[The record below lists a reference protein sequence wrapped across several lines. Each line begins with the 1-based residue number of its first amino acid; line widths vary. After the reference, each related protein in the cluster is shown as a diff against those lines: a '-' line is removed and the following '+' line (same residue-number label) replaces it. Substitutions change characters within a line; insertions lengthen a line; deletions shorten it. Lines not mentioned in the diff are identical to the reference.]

1 MKVKEDQ
8 GRPSRLRQWF
18 PSGEPA
24 PGSKLWY
31 RSKRIEH
38 GVLWLLPLMPVGYT
52 LSSQGV
58 DMPWPVLVSMLVPVV
73 GSGVALAFVSHA
85 LWRIEI
91 NVAGNREHPFTV
103 KDHKVLGRCGWIL
116 MLSLLFAVA
125 ADTVARLILNSTTP
139 DAQLRFIDTGTN
151 TAIIVGIVGAALT
164 STMTRIHC
172 KAKHA
177 YEELEKG
184 V

>member
-1 MKVKEDQ
+1 MKTQTD
-8 GRPSRLRQWF
+8 RPSRLRQWF
-18 PSGEPA
+18 PNGLAE

-31 RSKRIEH
+31 REKKIEH
-38 GVLWLLPLMPVGYT
+38 GILWFLPLVPVGYT

-58 DMPWPVLVSMLVPVV
+58 SMPWPVLLGMLVPVV

-91 NVAGNREHPFTV
+91 NVAGNREHPFT
-103 KDHKVLGRCGWIL
+103 KRDHQVLVRSLWIL
-116 MLSLLFAVA
+116 VASLIFAFAV
-125 ADTVARLILNSTTP
+125 DSVARMVLDSSTS
-139 DAQLRFIDTGTN
+139 DAQLRAIDTATN
-151 TAIIVGIVGAALT
+151 TAVIIAFVGVAFT
-164 STMTRIHC
+164 STIRRIHC